1 MKRRLP
7 VFLSLFVC
15 LTFVS
20 SLGATT
26 ARELTREDMV
36 RESELIVVGR
46 VVDSKSVWI
55 DRDLVT
61 LATIEVG
68 ETLKGAA
75 ARRVT
80 VILPGGID
88 ANRKFPVAMT
98 WPGAPRLEVREE
110 VVVFLENGQGA
121 SGYTIAG
128 FSQGKYSIST
138 DTEGRKRV
146 SRDLRQLTLRGE
158 AGDSAGTHS
167 MDDLSSFKADI
178 QKIIADQRDEPSR
191 PQVQ

>member
-1 MKRRLP
+1 MKRRLS
-7 VFLSLFVC
+7 VSLSLFVC

-26 ARELTREDMV
+26 ARELNREDMV
-36 RESELIVVGR
+36 RESQLIVVGR

-61 LATIEVG
+61 LATIEVS

-80 VILPGGID
+80 VTLPGGID
-88 ANRKFPVAMT
+88 SNRKFPVAMT

-110 VVVFLENGQGA
+110 LVVFLA
-121 SGYTIAG
+121 SAGGSYTIAG

-138 DTEGRKRV
+138 DADGRKKV
-146 SRDLRQLTLRGE
+146 SRDLRQMTLRGE
-158 AGDSAGTHS
+158 AGDSAGTYS

-178 QKIIADQRDEPSR
+178 QKIVADQRDEPSR

>member
-1 MKRRLP
+1 MKRRLS
-7 VFLSLFVC
+7 VFLSVLVC

-26 ARELTREDMV
+26 ARELNREDMV
-36 RESELIVVGR
+36 RESELVVIGR

-55 DRDLVT
+55 DRDLIT
-61 LATIEVG
+61 LATIEVS
-68 ETLKGAA
+68 ETLKGPA

-80 VILPGGID
+80 VTLPGGVD

-110 VVVFLENGQGA
+110 LVVFLDSAGG
-121 SGYTIAG
+121 SYTIAG

-138 DTEGRKRV
+138 DAKGRKKV
-146 SRDLRQLTLRGE
+146 SRDLRQLTVRGE
-158 AGDSAGTHS
+158 AGESAGTHS
-167 MDDLSSFKADI
+167 MEDLSSFKADI
-178 QKIIADQRDEPSR
+178 QKIVADQRDEPSR